1 MIVVSYLCLCLC
13 MCFSAWSLKHCAEIQ
28 GSPLKGMSWKWQS
41 QPIPSHAPTWSSTGK
56 PINTGKRS
64 LWEVEIKYRD
74 LGRAIK
80 LPGLLVFMRCR
91 LMENMSP
98 TEGLVLNSIRADL
111 PNLWHLC
118 FPIPNST
125 LSILIL
131 MIIFFCHL
139 KHNAVRLQGFLTHPP
154 VTSVIGKGVINGQL
168 QQLTM

>member
-1 MIVVSYLCLCLC
+1 MGQLIVVSYLCLCRC
-13 MCFSAWSLKHCAEIQ
+13 MCFSAWSLERCAEIQ
-28 GSPLKGMSWKWQS
+28 RSPIKGISWKWQS

-56 PINTGKRS
+56 PINMGKRS

-118 FPIPNST
+118 FPTPIST

-131 MIIFFCHL
+131 MMIFFVIWSTML
-139 KHNAVRLQGFLTHPP
+139 LGYRVFWLTHLPP
-154 VTSVIGKGVINGQL
+154 LWLANVWLMVNYSS
-168 QQLTM
+168 